1 MRGVVLKDLTWPEAR
16 EAFRRL
22 PVAVL
27 PVGAA
32 AKEHGPHLPLGTD
45 LIWAET
51 LGAAAVERTPCIL
64 LPTLAYGYY
73 PAFVDWPGSVSLRH
87 EVFMGAVADIV
98 RSIARHGVRRF
109 AILNTG
115 VSTTGPLEIVSREL
129 HRELGV
135 LVAVLLIEGL
145 GAEYWR
151 GVSAQRAGTHA
162 EEKETSFMLHVR
174 PDLVRTDRI
183 VDEID
188 DRGGPAFQTGTGGV
202 RKVLLGRAM
211 STASGI
217 HGQATL
223 ASADKGR
230 GLLDAMV
237 RDVVHLIEALAEA
250 PLPDRAG

>member
-1 MRGVVLKDLTWPEAR
+1 MQGVILKDLTWPEAR

-51 LGAAAVERTPCIL
+51 LGAAAVERTPCVL
-64 LPTLAYGYY
+64 LPTLSYGYY
-73 PAFVDWPGSVSLRH
+73 PAFVDWPGSVSLRPD
-87 EVFMGAVADIV
+87 VFIGVVTDIV
-98 RSIARHGVRRF
+98 RSVARHGIRRV
-109 AILNTG
+109 AVLNTG
-115 VSTTGPLEIVSREL
+115 VSTTAPLEIASREL
-129 HRELGV
+129 YRELGV

-174 PDLVRTDRI
+174 PDLVRADRL

-211 STASGI
+211 GTASGV

-223 ASADKGR
+223 ASAEKGR

-237 RDVVHLIEALAEA
+237 RDVVSLIEALAKA
-250 PLPDRAG
+250 PVPDGAV